1 MLKSIFASF
10 LVLCVLT
17 SNVGCTTSFLS
28 PADGMGVKEPKIRF
42 KKTRTSL
49 EAEASSNFTGD
60 IDFKGKYNK
69 LEGDFE
75 GSLVAHVSSD
85 ASTVVDS
92 QVEKIK
98 ALEAAYGKYSDN
110 MTALGIAQ
118 AQAWQE
124 AFSSIAQVIPG
135 IIGASSGG
143 GNNQGPTTDP
153 LATVLSIWGTL
164 TPEQQA
170 QLIVRFSGS

>member
-1 MLKSIFASF
+1 MLKSIGVSF
-10 LVLCVLT
+10 LLLCVLS
-17 SNVGCTTSFLS
+17 SNIGCTTSFLS
-28 PADGMGVKEPKIRF
+28 PADGMSVKEPKIRF

-75 GSLVAHVSSD
+75 GSLVAHVNSD

-118 AQAWQE
+118 AQAWQQ
-124 AFSSIAQVIPG
+124 AFSNLTQVLPG
-135 IIGASSGG
+135 IIGGSSGG
-143 GNNQGPTTDP
+143 GGSNQKPDP
-153 LATVLSIWGTL
+153 FATVLSLWGSL
-164 TPEQQA
+164 TPEQKTQFIA
-170 QLIVRFSGS
+170 RLSGSQ